1 MKTHCTFAL
10 AVVLASSSAS
20 AVPVIPD
27 AAGFGIETPAGRGG
41 EIHRVTNLNASGDGS
56 LKACIDASGP
66 RVCVF
71 ETSGVIQTN
80 KNLVVKNPFLTIAG
94 QTAPSPGIMVRGAGL
109 IVTTHDVLVQ
119 HIRVR
124 PGDDPDGPTG
134 TNRDALSI
142 ANSVE
147 APYNVVIDHCSFA
160 WSTDEMISTW
170 YEVGDVTI
178 RHVLAAEAL
187 DDSIH
192 VDEGVTDGTTDLHGF
207 GPLFGPSTGRL
218 AFYGSLV
225 AHNRGRQPMSITA
238 ELVWVNNVAYD
249 RSQAFTTL
257 HNREGIASLNSLV
270 GNLYLE
276 GLSIIDW
283 AEGSSPIQLTNE
295 LTEPASRVHL
305 ADNVWSE
312 QPGSTDPWAMVS
324 NKSGQSLSVLKAD
337 TPPTWVDGLVAKPT
351 ANDEALDW
359 VLASAGARPADRDSV
374 ELRIVKDVQDGTGE
388 NINCVEDD
396 GSERCAKN
404 AGGWP
409 VYEVNTQ
416 VFDAPDDPNGDED
429 DDGYT
434 NLEEKLHELAN
445 AVEGNAG
452 SSGTG
457 SGGGSGSNTGGT
469 SSGGG
474 GSGGVA
480 PSGGTSNGGGG
491 SLSATPSASD
501 DSGGC
506 AVSATDRTGYA
517 AMLFGLAALL
527 GLARL
532 RRGNS
537 PRIG

>member
-1 MKTHCTFAL
+1 MKTHWTFAL
-10 AVVLASSSAS
+10 ALVVASGSAS
-20 AVPVIPD
+20 AVPVIPG
-27 AAGFGIETPAGRGG
+27 AAGFGMETPAGRGG
-41 EIHRVTNLNASGDGS
+41 EIYRVTNLNASGEGS
-56 LKACIDASGP
+56 LKACVDASGP
-66 RVCVF
+66 RICVF

-109 IVTTHDVLVQ
+109 IVMTHDVLVQ

-142 ANSVE
+142 ANSAE
-147 APYNVVIDHCSFA
+147 PPYNVVIDHCSFA

-192 VDEGVTDGTTDLHGF
+192 VDEGVTDGTTDTHGF
-207 GPLFGPSTGRL
+207 GPLFGPSAGRL
-218 AFYGSLV
+218 AFYGSLL

-249 RSQAFTTL
+249 RSQAFTSL
-257 HNREGIASLNSLV
+257 HNREGIPSKNSFV
-270 GNLYLE
+270 GNVYLE
-276 GLSIIDW
+276 GLSIFSW

-295 LTEPASRVHL
+295 LTESESRVHV

-337 TPPTWVDGLVAKPT
+337 SPPTWVEGLVARPT

-359 VLASAGARPADRDSV
+359 VLAAAGARPADRDSV

-388 NINCVEDD
+388 AINCVEDD
-396 GSERCAKN
+396 GSERCSKN

-416 VFDAPDDPNGDED
+416 AFEAPDDPNGDED

-452 SSGTG
+452 S
-457 SGGGSGSNTGGT
+457 GGLGAA
-469 SSGGG
+469 GGG
-474 GSGGVA
+474 GSGNTGNSGNSA
-480 PSGGTSNGGGG
+480 GASAGNGGSGGAHVGG
-491 SLSATPSASD
+491 SSGALATPSAGD
-501 DSGGC
+501 DAGGC
-506 AVSATDRTGYA
+506 TVSHTGRMSSA
-517 AMLFGLAALL
+517 ILFGLAALA

-532 RRGNS
+532 RR
-537 PRIG
+537 R